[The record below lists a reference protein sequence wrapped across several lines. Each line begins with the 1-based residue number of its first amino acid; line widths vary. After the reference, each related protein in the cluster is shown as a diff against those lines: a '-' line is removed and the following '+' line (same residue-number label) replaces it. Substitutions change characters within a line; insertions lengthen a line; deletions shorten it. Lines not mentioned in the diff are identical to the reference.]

1 MVVAPRARRAGL
13 FSFAAP
19 AASGAGPAG
28 IVSRH
33 SAAGDSRGSDG
44 TQGGHISAEPRIN
57 ERIRVPEVRL
67 VGPAGEQVGIVSIDD
82 ALRLAQEAD
91 LDLVEVAPTARPP
104 VCKLMDYGKFKYE
117 SALKARESRKNQA
130 QTVIKEIKLRP
141 KIDPHDYGTKKGHV
155 ERFLKAGDKVKVT
168 IMFRGREQSRPELG
182 FRLLQRLAGDVEEL
196 GFVETSAKQD
206 GRNMTMVIGPH
217 RRKSEGKA
225 ERAPQGDH
233 DAQEDRAPQPAR
245 ASHSQAARAAHDQAV
260 QAARPAPSQPA
271 PAPAS
276 APQSEPAEP
285 ARAPQSEPARAPRP
299 AQSEPARA
307 ARPAQSEPARAAR
320 PAQSEPARAPR
331 PAPSQPT
338 RAARPAPSQPARPSQ
353 SARPSQPAPQSQP
366 AQPGQPAPQPAERA
380 PAARPVPGPRAVAAA
395 SATRRANGGQQ
406 GTRQPDQE
414 VSTS

>member
-1 MVVAPRARRAGL
+1 VLAGTRCHSGDAGRSPPWWYPACTACGVFSYSAVFRRTRG
-13 FSFAAP
+13 
-19 AASGAGPAG
+19 GPAG
-28 IVSRH
+28 LATTGNLPPEIPRQ
-33 SAAGDSRGSDG
+33 GWDS
-44 TQGGHISAEPRIN
+44 GGHISAEPRIN

-104 VCKLMDYGKFKYE
+104 VAKLMDYGKFKYE

-182 FRLLQRLAGDVEEL
+182 FRLLQRLAGDVEDL

-217 RRKSEGKA
+217 RRKADTPRPERPEPAQRSHPERAERSPQVDRTPQPEPDLEPDLEPEPILQPEPVAQTQPEPAPQPEPVAQAQPEPAPEPEPVAQARPEPAARPEPTPRPAARPRPAPRPAPAARPTPAAQPAAQA
-225 ERAPQGDH
+225 ERAPQTTP
-233 DAQEDRAPQPAR
+233 DRAP
-245 ASHSQAARAAHDQAV
+245 
-260 QAARPAPSQPA
+260 
-271 PAPAS
+271 
-276 APQSEPAEP
+276 
-285 ARAPQSEPARAPRP
+285 
-299 AQSEPARA
+299 
-307 ARPAQSEPARAAR
+307 
-320 PAQSEPARAPR
+320 
-331 PAPSQPT
+331 
-338 RAARPAPSQPARPSQ
+338 
-353 SARPSQPAPQSQP
+353 
-366 AQPGQPAPQPAERA
+366 
-380 PAARPVPGPRAVAAA
+380 ARPVPGPRAVAAA
-395 SATRRANGGQQ
+395 SATRRANGGSGGRQQ
-406 GTRQPDQE
+406 GEQ